1 MKLKTIFQE
10 SIQIVWQNP
19 ILWLLGFFTAIF
31 ANNEINLIIINF
43 KRINNWIDQL
53 ITFKVLQVQWQ
64 QTLSNLDSGQIFTS
78 TGIYYIIAA
87 LIFIILFLILAFL
100 AQIII
105 ISSIKNIKKKNFS
118 FNNNFKKNKKLFWP
132 IFSLY
137 LILFLITYGFLTFLN
152 SSFLYQIS
160 VPIFIYIIFYLF
172 IIFILS
178 FILRFTIY
186 FIILEKEKFISA
198 IKKGV
203 IFFFKNWFITIKTS
217 ISLFLLTILF
227 ALGLF
232 LIYLGTA
239 LPFLFLLILA
249 LQLNFII
256 SFWLII
262 VFWALILGILFLIL
276 SSIFSSFQ
284 FSAWTLLFIKL
295 KKAS

>member
-19 ILWLLGFFTAIF
+19 ILWLLGFFTALF

-53 ITFKVLQVQWQ
+53 ITFKVLQIQWQ

-87 LIFIILFLILAFL
+87 LIFILLFLVLAFL

-118 FNNNFKKNKKLFWP
+118 FTANFKKNKKFFWP
-132 IFSLY
+132 VFSLY
-137 LILFLITYGFLTFLN
+137 LIIFLITYGFLTFLN

-160 VPIFIYIIFYLF
+160 IPIFIYIIFYLF

-178 FILRFTIY
+178 FILRFIIF
-186 FIILEKEKFISA
+186 FIILEKEKFLSA

-203 IFFFKNWFITIKTS
+203 IFFFKNWSITIKTS
-217 ISLFLLTILF
+217 LALFLITILF

-239 LPFLFLLILA
+239 LPFLLLLILT

-256 SFWLII
+256 GFWLII
-262 VFWALILGILFLIL
+262 VFWTFILGILFLVL

-284 FSAWTLLFIKL
+284 FSAWILLFLKL
-295 KKAS
+295 RKLS